1 MERYKRVPWYL
12 KILLKII
19 LSRIPLNRR
28 FWNRLGV
35 FRHGRMVYPEYAYEV
50 FMKHFLR
57 SFPDRRMEGFVGL
70 ELGPGDS
77 LFSALNVYASGGSG
91 TYLVDVAPFA
101 TEEVSS
107 YKKMADF
114 LVFKGLPSPDLHDL
128 SDLRDILR
136 VCRAQYGTSGLNS
149 LRTIPPASVDFIWS
163 QSVLQHVRKDEFIDL
178 VDEMRRVI
186 RPGGVCSHS
195 VDLKDCLGG
204 RLNNLRFSEK
214 LWEGN
219 LMARS
224 GFYTNR
230 YRLSEILSIFK
241 QKGFS
246 AEILK
251 LESWD
256 NLPTLKNKLA
266 SKFRDFSE
274 EDLLISGFDVILHPV

>member
-1 MERYKRVPWYL
+1 MQRYKRVPWYL
-12 KILLKII
+12 KILFKII

-28 FWNRLGV
+28 FWNRLGI

-50 FMKHFLR
+50 FKKHFLR
-57 SFPDRRMEGFVGL
+57 SHPDGYTEGFVGL

-77 LFSALNVYASGGSG
+77 LFSALNVYAFGGSG
-91 TYLVDVAPFA
+91 TYLVDVASFA
-101 TEEVSS
+101 TEKVGS

-114 LVFKGLPSPDLHDL
+114 LVSKGLPSPDLRDVL
-128 SDLRDILR
+128 DLRDILHI
-136 VCRAQYGTSGLNS
+136 CHAQYGTSGLNS

-163 QSVLQHVRKDEFIDL
+163 QSVLQHVKKDEFIDI
-178 VDEMRRVI
+178 VGEMRRI
-186 RPGGVCSHS
+186 LRPGGVCSHS
-195 VDLKDCLGG
+195 VDLRDCLGG
-204 RLNNLRFSEK
+204 RLNNLRFSER

-219 LMARS
+219 LMAKS

-230 YRLSEILSIFK
+230 YRLSELLSIFK
-241 QKGFS
+241 QNGFN

-274 EDLLISGFDVILHPV
+274 KDLLVAGFDVILRPV